1 MARLYYRDP
10 TTEAMVALTL
20 GSTSTGETNEVTISA
35 TAPTDDSELWMD
47 TTAGKLKYRH
57 PTTGVYTDVPID
69 LGSAGIDGTITAG
82 AGLTGGGKQSTSPTL
97 NVVGGSGI
105 SVTADAVAVNKG
117 TLDTW
122 YAPVNGQ
129 SGTTVTDWNSAVN
142 NGTTYRASGAAN
154 APDTGWFMGYCMS
167 HDANYKVQILTPY
180 ANARWTTGGTLW
192 MREKENNVWG
202 DWNRLG
208 IYSYSRDLL
217 DAGTFVQHNGTGNST
232 GVRRCFYGMVKDK
245 ATNNASNSDA
255 WRVTYYN
262 TAGSYSGQAI
272 NIPLGTGVVSH
283 PQGHSTTMSALRTR
297 KPILADTAA
306 TVGVV
311 MEIVAAALASAG
323 IDINP
328 TAVARLVE
336 ESTE

>member
-1 MARLYYRDP
+1 
-10 TTEAMVALTL
+10 MVALTL

-82 AGLTGGGKQSTSPTL
+82 AGMTGGGKQSTSPTL

-192 MREKENNVWG
+192 VREKENNVWG

-217 DAGTFVQHNGTGNST
+217 DAGTFVQHNGTGNSI

-272 NIPLGTGVVSH
+272 TIPLGTGVVST
-283 PQGHSTTMSALRTR
+283 PASYRAVSQSLRAR
-297 KPILADTAA
+297 EPINMEAVA
-306 TVGVV
+306 TVGTVV
-311 MEIVAAALASAG
+311 EIVMALLKKAG
-323 IDINP
+323 VEVEPAEVI
-328 TAVARLVE
+328 TLME
-336 ESTE
+336 ESE